1 MGTRG
6 NHGAWM
12 TNASGAG
19 GSQGPAYTHPGL
31 IHGEAPALHDALTAG
46 MAKGHPG
53 TGDSATNNLPNK
65 PEGNLKDIYSI
76 LWPWDVL
83 KRLTTCRSRSSC

>member
-53 TGDSATNNLPNK
+53 TGDSATNNMPKNPK
-65 PEGNLKDIYSI
+65 VISKISI
-76 LWPWDVL
+76 RFSGPGM
-83 KRLTTCRSRSSC
+83 S